1 MAEARLCSPRVH
13 TTCDQYEGGHMHSR
27 KRVTPWLTLSIA
39 QGNAIQVVGLLGA
52 AALAW
57 DSGRGGA
64 HGTRWMVASRLLAY
78 FTEHAF
84 CHWLVGR
91 TFGIRFTGYGLHG
104 TSHPRLYPPGLRFVF
119 SHLPL
124 LSARVDPASLRA
136 ASPAAR
142 AAMYAAGTIGTV
154 LVGLAIP
161 TYARWRGVS
170 GSRGLLVASGVVTN
184 AFVLL
189 SEALRSGGDLNRA
202 RLTLRERAK

>member
-1 MAEARLCSPRVH
+1 
-13 TTCDQYEGGHMHSR
+13 
-27 KRVTPWLTLSIA
+27 
-39 QGNAIQVVGLLGA
+39 
-52 AALAW
+52 
-57 DSGRGGA
+57 
-64 HGTRWMVASRLLAY
+64 LLAY
-78 FTEHAF
+78 FCEHAF
-84 CHWLVGR
+84 SHWLVGR
-91 TFGIRFTGYGLHG
+91 ALGIRFTGYGLHG
-104 TSHPRLYPPGLRFVF
+104 TSHPYLYPPGARFLF

-124 LSARVDPASLRA
+124 LSARVDPTSLRA

-142 AAMYAAGTIGTV
+142 AAMYAAGTVGTV

-202 RLTLRERAK
+202 WLTLRERAK